1 MNNYIIKTMS
11 GTIIKVTEKEYEE
24 IRTYKSGL
32 IHLRSGKSFNAS
44 SVDSIIPERDYLLE
58 KAEKNKGVLHDE
70 QKVIK
75 KFGRWYLEGDET
87 ICMDPQYYEEIAQDC
102 VPTLEEFNQKYA
114 NLLPEERLQLM
125 LSGSELKRDIKQLRS
140 GEGLTKA

>member
-58 KAEKNKGVLHDE
+58 KAEKNKGVLHDG

>member
-58 KAEKNKGVLHDE
+58 KAEKNKGVLHDG

-140 GEGLTKA
+140 GNGLTKA